1 MGDDKKLFGLDLK
14 VDQDYIEEA
23 VKQTVLMGIAEG
35 LNEKN
40 GVTSQIVK
48 MVLETRVNNKGE
60 ISSYSSDNK
69 YTLLEYYVRKMIEE
83 VTAEEM
89 KNMVNE
95 HRDEIAKTIRA
106 ELQKK
111 VNYTK
116 FVDRFIDN
124 IATAISDSWCP
135 KIEVN
140 FDRIKESDF

>member
-1 MGDDKKLFGLDLK
+1 MAENKNIFGLDLK
-14 VDQDYIEEA
+14 VDQDYVAEA
-23 VKQTVLMGIAEG
+23 VKQSVLMGIAES
-35 LNEKN
+35 LNGKN
-40 GVTSQIVK
+40 EIVSQIVSMTLK
-48 MVLETRVNNKGE
+48 TKVDKYGK

-95 HRDEIAKTIRA
+95 HREEIAKTIRA

-111 VNYTK
+111 ANYSK

-124 IATAISDSWCP
+124 VATAVSNSWCP
-135 KIEVN
+135 RIEVE
-140 FDRIKESDF
+140 FSQSEEY